1 MKAGFAEV
9 NGARLYYEVMGE
21 GYTIVL
27 IHAGKLDRR
36 MWDDQFNEYA
46 KHYKVIR
53 YDVRGYGKSE
63 IPQKPYSDVDDLHGL
78 MKFLNVDKACLIGL
92 SMGGKIAVDFAL
104 QHPEMT
110 SALIPVAADLGGFA
124 WSSEEIMQGYQKII
138 TTARDESESQAV
150 ELWLKFPL
158 FAPAVENP
166 TVGGKVRK
174 IVGENSHVFLL
185 NPLIRR
191 QIKPPAVGRLSEIY
205 VPTLIIVG
213 DRDVSDI
220 IAIADTLEKNIAGSK
235 KVVIPGAGHLVNL
248 EKAEGFNRIVLDFL
262 SEQQLG

>member
-21 GYTIVL
+21 GPTIVL
-27 IHAGKLDRR
+27 IHAGKLDHR
-36 MWDDQFNEYA
+36 MWDDQFNQYA
-46 KHYKVIR
+46 KHHKVIR

-63 IPQKPYSDVDDLHGL
+63 IPQKPYSDLDDLHGL
-78 MKFLNVDKACLIGL
+78 MRFLSVDKACLIGL
-92 SMGGKIAVDFAL
+92 SMGGKIAIDFAL

-124 WSSEEIMQGYQKII
+124 WSGEEIMQGYQKII
-138 TTARDESESQAV
+138 ETARDESESKAV
-150 ELWLKFPL
+150 EIWLKFPL
-158 FAPAVENP
+158 FAPAMENP
-166 TVGGKVRK
+166 TVGDKVRK
-174 IVGENSHVFLL
+174 IVKENSHVFLS

-191 QIKPPAVGRLSEIY
+191 QMKPPAVGRLSEIS

-220 IAIADTLEKNIAGSK
+220 IAIADTLEKNITGSR
-235 KVVIPGAGHLVNL
+235 KVVIPGAGHLVNM
-248 EKAEGFNRIVLDFL
+248 EKSEEFNRIVLDFL
-262 SEQQLG
+262 SQ